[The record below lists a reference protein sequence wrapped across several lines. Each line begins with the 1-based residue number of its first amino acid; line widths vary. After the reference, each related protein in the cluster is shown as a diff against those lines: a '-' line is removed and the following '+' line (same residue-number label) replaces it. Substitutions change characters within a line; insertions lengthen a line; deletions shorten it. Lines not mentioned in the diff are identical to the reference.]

1 MAGFPSAA
9 EAVYVGGG
17 LWLRVTVL
25 TLADAMKGQDAIKV
39 AVNLARAAMEPEQPP
54 QASGRLERESERV
67 AKLSKHLAAVS
78 SVARNAVT
86 AHAWSTVAEEAEA
99 KRKAMEAEL
108 DEQAAERYRKAAE
121 IHAEALSAANGD
133 QDAIV
138 AANKAMA
145 ATIVETDQWLTR
157 LHAALPPV
165 DHGPVPTD
173 WLPLV
178 IVPNPRDED
187 RAAGKLCVAAL
198 DQVAKLWAYRV
209 TDVALRTA
217 WEAQREVRPLSG
229 SGRP

>member
-25 TLADAMKGQDAIKV
+25 TLSDAMKGQDAIKV
-39 AVNLARAAMEPEQPP
+39 AVNLARSAMEPEQPP
-54 QASGRLERESERV
+54 QQPGRPENESARI

-86 AHAWSTVAEEAEA
+86 AHAWSTVAEEAEQA
-99 KRKAMEAEL
+99 HVALEAAL
-108 DEQAAERYRKAAE
+108 DDQGAERYRQAAQV
-121 IHAEALSAANGD
+121 HAEALAAAGD
-133 QDAIV
+133 DPEAIT

-145 ATIVETDQWLTR
+145 AAIVDTDTWLAQAK
-157 LHAALPPV
+157 AALPPV
-165 DHGPVPTD
+165 DPGPEPTD
-173 WLPLV
+173 WRPMT